1 VETSAT
7 GQPKANPLAELRG
20 SYVDS
25 ASGQLDY
32 ERVLKDVIG
41 YIGSEDPTL
50 DLSDLRSIRAS
61 TDYPGLLQ
69 DISAELGRTI
79 TATERADGSGQAML
93 VHGNDGDILALSA
106 GFLEAVFHAD
116 ADTGL
121 RAVNTI
127 HHELAHAHDAAA
139 KRRNFG
145 AVWLAHR
152 VTGASCYTLPCAEA
166 VWSEYFADRRSY
178 PTNPGG
184 EPMHAA
190 MLAAQIP
197 AVESKM
203 KATIGEFRNHGVC
216 SRLLSAAIPEVH
228 FLFMLAG
235 YVLGTVA
242 GAARPIEE
250 IAPGVLNAVR
260 ATYFEPAWQALTV
273 ELDRMYQAHGRWVG
287 IEAYAPLEQ
296 IVGSVIARLG
306 VEFEPRN
313 GELYVNVP
321 FRPSSLA

>member
-1 VETSAT
+1 MEPSAT
-7 GQPKANPLAELRG
+7 SPPRPNPLTELRG
-20 SYVDS
+20 KYVDS

-50 DLSDLRSIRAS
+50 DLSDLKSIRVS
-61 TDYPGLLQ
+61 TNYPGLLHE
-69 DISAELGRTI
+69 ISAELGRTI
-79 TATERADGSGQAML
+79 TATERADGSGHAML
-93 VHGNDGDILALSA
+93 VHGKDGDILALSA

-116 ADTGL
+116 SDTGL

-145 AVWLAHR
+145 EAWLTHR
-152 VTGASCYTLPCAEA
+152 VTGASSYTLPCAEA

-178 PTNPGG
+178 PTSPGG

-203 KATIGEFRNHGVC
+203 KSSIGEFRHHGDC
-216 SRLLSAAIPEVH
+216 SRLLSDVMPELH
-228 FLFMLAG
+228 FLFTLAG

-242 GAARPIEE
+242 GAARPIEGM
-250 IAPGVLNAVR
+250 ASGVANSVR

-273 ELDRMYQAHGRWVG
+273 ELDRMYQAHGSWVG

-296 IVGSVIARLG
+296 VVGSVMARLG
-306 VEFEPRN
+306 VEFTTRN
-313 GELYVNVP
+313 GEAYLNVP
-321 FRPSSLA
+321 FTPSSLA